1 MCGGKDCEFFMKVWL
16 LPLIALTLVSGV
28 AAAYFVI
35 VRPAPVT
42 SLQAAEPPAW
52 DAVNATLAAR
62 ESEIDGVSEVP
73 FGSNSQI
80 NILTLGL
87 DSRKEGQEQ
96 HCDAIHMVTLDLSE
110 WSMKITSV
118 PRGTYAPLPSGRT
131 YKDTDYYVSNACAFG
146 GLDYGVNEIEKIVGV
161 QADYVA
167 TVGFSQALG
176 IFRTLNL
183 PTTETLQWLRHRQ
196 SYAIGDPQRSQNQ
209 AVFMKDVA
217 LKLFGGDGV
226 SPLMMHILYSF
237 VDTDLDFKTA
247 QALYTAYRA
256 ADIASRP
263 EDIALAMKPYYDTKI
278 YHYDPENADAQVD
291 ALVASLEGK
300 LSKEDLSNKSAEEL
314 QTELEA
320 YLRSSLASSK
330 SVEHAYDEQLWR
342 QLDDTDVREELH
354 YRFLAKYVAELQ
366 SEDRDKAVQIASD
379 YVLEKQYFELTEWED
394 KGRAL
399 LGSLLDNS

>member
-1 MCGGKDCEFFMKVWL
+1 
-16 LPLIALTLVSGV
+16 
-28 AAAYFVI
+28 
-35 VRPAPVT
+35 
-42 SLQAAEPPAW
+42 
-52 DAVNATLAAR
+52 
-62 ESEIDGVSEVP
+62 
-73 FGSNSQI
+73 
-80 NILTLGL
+80 
-87 DSRKEGQEQ
+87 
-96 HCDAIHMVTLDLSE
+96 
-110 WSMKITSV
+110 
-118 PRGTYAPLPSGRT
+118 
-131 YKDTDYYVSNACAFG
+131 
-146 GLDYGVNEIEKIVGV
+146 
-161 QADYVA
+161 
-167 TVGFSQALG
+167 
-176 IFRTLNL
+176 
-183 PTTETLQWLRHRQ
+183 
-196 SYAIGDPQRSQNQ
+196 
-209 AVFMKDVA
+209 
-217 LKLFGGDGV
+217 
-226 SPLMMHILYSF
+226 MMHILYSF